1 MKLKLKERLPKLH
14 IKKKQKYKHYRY
26 HLFVN
31 KEAFDHLTLTGIY
44 NVNMK
49 DEVVDFDCNKEIIKK
64 LDNEEVEYK
73 KIDRVKHFFQRNSH
87 KATIT
92 IIFLIFNMII
102 FFINQFLIR
111 EIIFEDDKYKN
122 DLVYEYVE
130 SYSKKLG
137 PYIVL
142 NDSIANISKELR
154 RKFYQYAY
162 IGLNKRGSKLIIE
175 IVYQDIQDNQ
185 KKDDQKIGEYY
196 ANADA
201 TISYI
206 NLSSGQ
212 VVIKYNDVVKKGDL
226 IATSN
231 LQYLDN
237 LYSRDKMVPL
247 VGEILGNVKEYY
259 EIEVLKNEEVEF
271 FNGNKQQFY
280 TLDFSKKILFSKKNP
295 YENYF
300 ITKYTLF
307 KIGKFQVVKNIIY
320 EKDTASV
327 IRTKKEAQDYALIQ
341 IYQDYEANRT
351 SKKEKID
358 SIQLINFI
366 EYEDRYY
373 FKFIVSACKNIVEFK
388 PF

>member
-1 MKLKLKERLPKLH
+1 
-14 IKKKQKYKHYRY
+14 
-26 HLFVN
+26 
-31 KEAFDHLTLTGIY
+31 
-44 NVNMK
+44 
-49 DEVVDFDCNKEIIKK
+49 
-64 LDNEEVEYK
+64 
-73 KIDRVKHFFQRNSH
+73 
-87 KATIT
+87 
-92 IIFLIFNMII
+92 
-102 FFINQFLIR
+102 
-111 EIIFEDDKYKN
+111 
-122 DLVYEYVE
+122 
-130 SYSKKLG
+130 
-137 PYIVL
+137 
-142 NDSIANISKELR
+142 
-154 RKFYQYAY
+154 
-162 IGLNKRGSKLIIE
+162 
-175 IVYQDIQDNQ
+175 
-185 KKDDQKIGEYY
+185 
-196 ANADA
+196 
-201 TISYI
+201 
-206 NLSSGQ
+206 
-212 VVIKYNDVVKKGDL
+212 
-226 IATSN
+226 
-231 LQYLDN
+231 
-237 LYSRDKMVPL
+237 MVPL

-280 TLDFSKKILFSKKNP
+280 TLDFSKKILFSKRNP

-366 EYEDRYY
+366 EYEARNY

>member
-1 MKLKLKERLPKLH
+1 
-14 IKKKQKYKHYRY
+14 
-26 HLFVN
+26 
-31 KEAFDHLTLTGIY
+31 
-44 NVNMK
+44 
-49 DEVVDFDCNKEIIKK
+49 
-64 LDNEEVEYK
+64 
-73 KIDRVKHFFQRNSH
+73 
-87 KATIT
+87 
-92 IIFLIFNMII
+92 
-102 FFINQFLIR
+102 
-111 EIIFEDDKYKN
+111 
-122 DLVYEYVE
+122 
-130 SYSKKLG
+130 
-137 PYIVL
+137 
-142 NDSIANISKELR
+142 
-154 RKFYQYAY
+154 
-162 IGLNKRGSKLIIE
+162 
-175 IVYQDIQDNQ
+175 
-185 KKDDQKIGEYY
+185 
-196 ANADA
+196 
-201 TISYI
+201 
-206 NLSSGQ
+206 
-212 VVIKYNDVVKKGDL
+212 
-226 IATSN
+226 
-231 LQYLDN
+231 
-237 LYSRDKMVPL
+237 MVPL

-280 TLDFSKKILFSKKNP
+280 TLDFPKKILFSKKNP
-295 YENYF
+295 YKNYF

>member
-1 MKLKLKERLPKLH
+1 MKFVIKHEIKGRIRIHILQSRMTFEQADTLEYYLSNNKLVTSVKVRERL
-14 IKKKQKYKHYRY
+14 Q
-26 HLFVN
+26 
-31 KEAFDHLTLTGIY
+31 
-44 NVNMK
+44 
-49 DEVVDFDCNKEIIKK
+49 
-64 LDNEEVEYK
+64 
-73 KIDRVKHFFQRNSH
+73 
-87 KATIT
+87 
-92 IIFLIFNMII
+92 
-102 FFINQFLIR
+102 
-111 EIIFEDDKYKN
+111 
-122 DLVYEYVE
+122 
-130 SYSKKLG
+130 
-137 PYIVL
+137 
-142 NDSIANISKELR
+142 
-154 RKFYQYAY
+154 
-162 IGLNKRGSKLIIE
+162 
-175 IVYQDIQDNQ
+175 
-185 KKDDQKIGEYY
+185 
-196 ANADA
+196 DA